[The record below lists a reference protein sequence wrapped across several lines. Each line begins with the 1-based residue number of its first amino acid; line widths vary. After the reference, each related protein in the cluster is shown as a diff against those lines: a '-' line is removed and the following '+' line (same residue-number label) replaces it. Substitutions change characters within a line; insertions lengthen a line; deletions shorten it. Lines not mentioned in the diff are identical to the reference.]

1 MTLLSAILCRAFG
14 HKPYTHP
21 HIVWEKRKDWS
32 LHLTPPNGTPVIV
45 TRCSRCN
52 VKLAERPMLA
62 GEDEIQA

>member
-1 MTLLSAILCRAFG
+1 MTMLSAILCRAFG

-21 HIVWEKRKDWS
+21 RTVWMPVPRLS
-32 LHLTPPNGTPVIV
+32 LTEGMVVIV

-62 GEDEIQA
+62 GEDTIEA